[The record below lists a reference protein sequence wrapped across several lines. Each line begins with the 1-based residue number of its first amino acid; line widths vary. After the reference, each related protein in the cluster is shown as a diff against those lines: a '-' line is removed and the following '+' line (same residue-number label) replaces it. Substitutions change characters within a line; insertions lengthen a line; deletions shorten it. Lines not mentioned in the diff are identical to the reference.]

1 MDSLVDTISTRGQAK
16 GSFIKHPIQKRY
28 ITQEDED
35 QECADLLDMDI
46 ENKLGMCV
54 SWMGEPGRSSKK
66 NAHLI

>member
-1 MDSLVDTISTRGQAK
+1 MDSRVDTISTRGQAK

-46 ENKLGMCV
+46 ENKLHHHFHRMD
-54 SWMGEPGRSSKK
+54 GRAWS
-66 NAHLI
+66 IV